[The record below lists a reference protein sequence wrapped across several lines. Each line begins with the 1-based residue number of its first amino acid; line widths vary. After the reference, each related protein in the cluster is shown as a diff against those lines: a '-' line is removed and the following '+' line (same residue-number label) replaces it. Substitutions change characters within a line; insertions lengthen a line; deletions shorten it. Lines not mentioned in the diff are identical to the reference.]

1 MSCCKKEPPKCVRR
15 TKCKLKTI
23 KDECRKPPEKKS
35 CKCTLVFCKDR
46 AWDNV
51 NLTIYVNDIP
61 TVQVESDSTTSYP
74 FDICTCSDVRFEWID
89 LEMGEAISPWILKK
103 NETQIASGGFNTEFN
118 QKITC

>member
-23 KDECRKPPEKKS
+23 KDECRKPPVKKS

-46 AWDNV
+46 AWNNV

-61 TVQVESDSTTSYP
+61 TVQVKSDSTTSYP
-74 FDICTCSDVRFEWID
+74 FDIYTCSNVRFEWSSVGS
-89 LEMGEAISPWILKK
+89 EERSNWVLKK
-103 NETQIASGGFNTEFN
+103 NGTQIASGNFNTEFN